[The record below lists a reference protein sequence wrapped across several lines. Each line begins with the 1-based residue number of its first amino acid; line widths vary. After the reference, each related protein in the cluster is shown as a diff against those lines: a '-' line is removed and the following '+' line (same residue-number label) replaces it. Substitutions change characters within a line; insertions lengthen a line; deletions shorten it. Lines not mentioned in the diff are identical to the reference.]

1 MELKQVLMQRD
12 NLSEQEA
19 DDVLRGIVEQV
30 IYDGEDAEVLL
41 REELGLE
48 PDYLFELLD
57 MVEDYQ

>member
-12 NLSEQEA
+12 NLSDQEA

-30 IYDGEDAEVLL
+30 VYDGEDAEVLL
-41 REELGLE
+41 REELDREL
-48 PDYLFELLD
+48 DYLFELLD